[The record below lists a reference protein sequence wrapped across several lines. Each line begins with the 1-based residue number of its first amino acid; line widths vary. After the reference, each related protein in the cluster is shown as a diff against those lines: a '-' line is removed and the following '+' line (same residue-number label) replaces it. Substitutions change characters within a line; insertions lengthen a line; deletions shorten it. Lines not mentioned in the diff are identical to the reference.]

1 MFSRNLVLL
10 AIFGVLLAGDF
21 ALGQSWSMIP
31 MGGDGWAATPM
42 MASGGSWAPMGGGGS
57 GWATPMTGWNSMGGS
72 SGWGAPMGSGTWT
85 SMAGSSW
92 STRKK

>member
-1 MFSRNLVLL
+1 
-10 AIFGVLLAGDF
+10 
-21 ALGQSWSMIP
+21 MIP

-42 MASGGSWAPMGGGGS
+42 MASGGSWAPMGGGG

-85 SMAGSSW
+85 SMAG
-92 STRKK
+92 